1 MLQGTGWRK
10 QELDERDYTIDHP
23 RVRHLFG
30 LLKSVSLPSSVD
42 LRYLCP
48 PVEDQGDLGSCTA
61 HSAIGAM
68 ELLERKIYNTHTDLS
83 RLFTYYV
90 SRVLEGTVD
99 YDSGATIRNSVKSL
113 VKYGTPRESIWPYNI
128 GNYKVNPSTDCYTEA
143 STLQAV
149 TYVALY
155 SLDDIKTALYG
166 GLPVDFGFNVYDS
179 IYDTDLGV
187 IPYPTPTED
196 LLGGHAVLAVGYDDD
211 KVITNHRNGS
221 TTTGALLIRNSWG
234 TTWGEYGYGWLPYQ
248 YVEDG
253 LADDFW
259 CILTREYLEPAPVP
273 VDPEPSPEPVIES
286 TFWDMLIYYIKQF
299 LRWLSGRK

>member
-1 MLQGTGWRK
+1 
-10 QELDERDYTIDHP
+10 
-23 RVRHLFG
+23 
-30 LLKSVSLPSSVD
+30 
-42 LRYLCP
+42 
-48 PVEDQGDLGSCTA
+48 
-61 HSAIGAM
+61 M

-196 LLGGHAVLAVGYDDD
+196 LLGGHAVLAVG
-211 KVITNHRNGS
+211 
-221 TTTGALLIRNSWG
+221 
-234 TTWGEYGYGWLPYQ
+234 
-248 YVEDG
+248 
-253 LADDFW
+253 
-259 CILTREYLEPAPVP
+259 
-273 VDPEPSPEPVIES
+273 
-286 TFWDMLIYYIKQF
+286 
-299 LRWLSGRK
+299 